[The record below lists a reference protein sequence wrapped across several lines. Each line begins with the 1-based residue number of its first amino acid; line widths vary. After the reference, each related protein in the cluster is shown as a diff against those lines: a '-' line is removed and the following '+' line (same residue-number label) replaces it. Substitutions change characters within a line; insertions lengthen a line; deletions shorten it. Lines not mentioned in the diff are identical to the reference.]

1 MIGLI
6 DKNWILMKFTQQ
18 SMVEW
23 GKNYTNWLPV
33 IQWGGLLIV
42 TYILAKLFW
51 LLTVH
56 FTSPDLSTQKV
67 ALGQINTSKSS
78 VSSINVNTLVQK
90 HLFGDVE
97 KTVEKPVE
105 VQAARET
112 RLNLTLRGTYAATNN
127 SNSNSII
134 EDGKGKQ
141 EVYFVGDKLKVAGR
155 VFLRQVYLD
164 KVILETNGV
173 MEELRLKDSL
183 PRENKT
189 VSRKNAVIKSDKK
202 RVDDKRNNK
211 QITESLNKYK
221 EQFQDDPLSLVGL
234 VNYKPKLDSNGEM
247 LGIEISPG
255 KDKRLFTQL
264 GLRRRDLIT
273 AINGVSLSNPQ
284 DALQLMTDIQN
295 MQELQ
300 VDISRGN
307 ETVSLMLNMDANSN
321 SRQDNG
327 PSRE

>member
-1 MIGLI
+1 
-6 DKNWILMKFTQQ
+6 MKLSQQ
-18 SMVEW
+18 NIVEW
-23 GKNYTNWLPV
+23 SKNFTNWLPV
-33 IQWGGLLIV
+33 TQWAGLLVV
-42 TYILAKLFW
+42 TYILANLFW

-56 FTSPDLSTQKV
+56 FTSPDLSSQKV
-67 ALGQINTSKSS
+67 SLSNINSSKSVAS
-78 VSSINVNTLVQK
+78 NVNVNTLVNK
-90 HLFGDVE
+90 HLFGNVE
-97 KTVEKPVE
+97 KAAEKPVE
-105 VQAARET
+105 VAARET
-112 RLNLTLRGTYAATNN
+112 RLNLTLRGTYAADNKN
-127 SNSNSII
+127 NSNSII

-155 VFLRQVYLD
+155 VYLRQVYLD

-189 VSRKNAVIKSDKK
+189 VRRNNGVKKSDKK
-202 RVDDKRNNK
+202 RVDDKRNNQ
-211 QITESLNKYK
+211 QITKSLNKYK
-221 EQFQDDPLSLVGL
+221 KQFQEDPLSLVGL
-234 VNYKPKLDSNGEM
+234 VNYKPKLDSNGNM
-247 LGIEISPG
+247 LGVEISPG

-273 AINGVSLSNPQ
+273 AINGVSLTNPQ

-300 VDISRGN
+300 VDINRGN
-307 ETVSLMLNMDANSN
+307 ETVSLMLNMNENANTRRDS
-321 SRQDNG
+321 G

>member
-1 MIGLI
+1 MSGPVV
-6 DKNWILMKFTQQ
+6 KNWILMKLSQQ
-18 SMVEW
+18 NIVEW
-23 GKNYTNWLPV
+23 GKNMTNWLPV
-33 IQWGGLLIV
+33 IQWAGLLTI

-67 ALGQINTSKSS
+67 SLGQIKSSKSVAS
-78 VSSINVNTLVQK
+78 HINVNALVQK
-90 HLFGDVE
+90 HLFGNVE
-97 KTVEKPVE
+97 QRVEKPVE

-112 RLNLTLRGTYAATNN
+112 RLNLTLRGTYAADNKN
-127 SNSNSII
+127 NSNSII

-155 VFLRQVYLD
+155 VYLRQVYLD

-183 PRENKT
+183 PREAKT
-189 VSRKNAVIKSDKK
+189 VRRNNTVKKSSKT
-202 RVDDKRNNK
+202 RVDDKRNNQ
-211 QITESLNKYK
+211 QITRSLNKYK
-221 EQFQDDPLSLVGL
+221 KQFQQDPLSLVGL
-234 VNYKPKLDSNGEM
+234 VNYKPKLDTNGNM

-273 AINGVSLSNPQ
+273 AINGVSLTNPQ
-284 DALQLMTDIQN
+284 DALQLMTDIQS

-300 VDISRGN
+300 VDINRGN
-307 ETVSLMLNMDANSN
+307 ETVSLMLNMNENANTRRDS
-321 SRQDNG
+321 G

>member
-1 MIGLI
+1 MSGPVV
-6 DKNWILMKFTQQ
+6 KNWILMKFSQQ
-18 SMVEW
+18 NIVEW
-23 GKNYTNWLPV
+23 GKNMTNWLPV
-33 IQWGGLLIV
+33 IQWAGLLII

-67 ALGQINTSKSS
+67 SLGQIKSSKSVAS
-78 VSSINVNTLVQK
+78 HINVNALVQK
-90 HLFGDVE
+90 HLFGNVE
-97 KTVEKPVE
+97 QRVEKPVE

-112 RLNLTLRGTYAATNN
+112 RLNLTLRGTYAADNKN
-127 SNSNSII
+127 NSNSII

-155 VFLRQVYLD
+155 VYLRQVYLD

-183 PRENKT
+183 PREAKT
-189 VSRKNAVIKSDKK
+189 VRRNNTVKKSSKT
-202 RVDDKRNNK
+202 RVDDKRNNQ
-211 QITESLNKYK
+211 QITRSLNKYK
-221 EQFQDDPLSLVGL
+221 KQFQQDPLSLVGL
-234 VNYKPKLDSNGEM
+234 VNYKPKLDTNGNM

-273 AINGVSLSNPQ
+273 AINGVSLTNPQ
-284 DALQLMTDIQN
+284 DALQLMTDIQS

-300 VDISRGN
+300 VDINRGN
-307 ETVSLMLNMDANSN
+307 ETVSLMLNMNENANTRRDS
-321 SRQDNG
+321 G